1 MLLLGGLLFIG
12 LSAYASDTE
21 VVAPVSQET
30 RSPLF
35 HNMDLPTKKSLFE
48 KCLLAGKSLGAGAMS
63 TIFGYCCYLNATG
76 PSVYS
81 ESKDIGIFEKLQ
93 ALCVAG
99 AAFVG
104 ATKLG
109 GYSVRSIK
117 EALSE

>member
-1 MLLLGGLLFIG
+1 MKRMLLLGGLFIG

-21 VVAPVSQET
+21 VVTPVSQET

-35 HNMDLPTKKSLFE
+35 HSMDLPTKKSLFE

-63 TIFGYCCYLNATG
+63 TIFGYCCLNAMG
-76 PSVYS
+76 SQQNVG
-81 ESKDIGIFEKLQ
+81 SKETIFDRLQ

-104 ATKLG
+104 AAKLG
-109 GYSVRSIK
+109 GYSIRSIK
-117 EALSE
+117 AVLDD